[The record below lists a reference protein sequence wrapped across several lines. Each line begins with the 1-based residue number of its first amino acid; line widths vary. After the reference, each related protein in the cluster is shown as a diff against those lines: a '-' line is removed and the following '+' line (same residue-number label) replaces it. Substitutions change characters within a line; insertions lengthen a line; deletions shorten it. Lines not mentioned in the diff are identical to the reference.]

1 VYEVQSILLR
11 YGGHVLKKTP
21 VVVAHVKKKIEEHK
35 QREEMLNSNSTQICY
50 VDFFEWHCHHA
61 TFCCKTSKFVR

>member
-21 VVVAHVKKKIEEHK
+21 VVVGYVKKKIEEHK
-35 QREEMLNSNSTQICY
+35 QREI
-50 VDFFEWHCHHA
+50 
-61 TFCCKTSKFVR
+61 KFNFKKKINNFYETKKKFTIRL